1 MASDWKQNHG
11 LGSFAVSTLLLAAAC
26 AAGCGEAD
34 GSGGTAMTPAMS
46 GPTATTPGQSPS
58 APPPSAA
65 AGSGAP
71 SGPTATPMAPGG
83 SGTAPPTPGDTPAG
97 TGSTP
102 TTPPGGEGPAPAA
115 DANPH
120 WVAYGGGAKN
130 QFYNAAETKISV
142 ETAPM
147 LKELW
152 TVSLGEIT
160 GAPSVVGDVV
170 YVVSNSGTFAVN
182 AKDGSTI
189 WTASVGGT
197 AAPYY
202 DDESKLLI
210 VTAGGGTINA
220 LDAMSGE
227 MKWSQRITM
236 QGGGSGWSS
245 PIVSGNLAVV
255 GVSSIDMGGFKGGV
269 AAFDK
274 MTGTSAWEYV
284 HATTNGASIWSGPGA
299 DDDGFI
305 YAASGNNYGGAG
317 DDRSDAIF
325 SVSAMTGERMWNY
338 QASMG
343 DVWALT
349 GGSGPDHDF
358 GTNPII
364 VDVKGRKLIAA
375 GQKSG
380 VFHVLDRTTGQP
392 VASLKISQRSSQANG
407 GILNNGAFD
416 GKNLM
421 FIAGANEAGSPG
433 STVGMSADPE
443 TMTDMQLKEVWRI
456 QNTGV
461 LWAPFS
467 TANGVCFITDNSTL
481 RVLNCAD
488 GTELKTFTAPGTIG
502 SAPAISEGRVFYG
515 AGFSYQF
522 GGGTIQGGRSLVALG
537 LE

>member
-1 MASDWKQNHG
+1 MVSDWKQNPG
-11 LGSFAVSTLLLAAAC
+11 FGSFAVSALLLAAAC
-26 AAGCGEAD
+26 GGAEGD
-34 GSGGTAMTPAMS
+34 GANTMTPVMS
-46 GPTATTPGQSPS
+46 GPTASTPTGNTPS
-58 APPPSAA
+58 SQPGAV
-65 AGSGAP
+65 AGSGA
-71 SGPTATPMAPGG
+71 SGGATPTPAVPGG
-83 SGTAPPTPGDTPAG
+83 TGPAPAVPASTPGGAAPT
-97 TGSTP
+97 S
-102 TTPPGGEGPAPAA
+102 TTPPGGEGPASVA

-120 WVAYGGGAKN
+120 WVSYGGGAKN

-170 YVVSNSGTFAVN
+170 YVVSSGGTFAVN

-197 AAPYY
+197 SAPYY
-202 DDESKLLI
+202 DEESKLLM
-210 VTAGGGTINA
+210 VTASGGTINA
-220 LDAMSGE
+220 LDAMSGQ

-245 PIVSGNLAVV
+245 PIVSGSLAVV

-284 HATTNGASIWSGPGA
+284 HAKTNGASIWSGPGA
-299 DDDGFI
+299 DDDGFV
-305 YAASGNNYGGAG
+305 YGASGNNYGGAA
-317 DDRSDAIF
+317 DDRSDSIF
-325 SVSAMTGERMWNY
+325 SISTMTGEFMWNY
-338 QASMG
+338 QAEMG

-380 VFHVLDRTTGQP
+380 VFHVLDRTTGQL

-407 GILNNGAFD
+407 GILNNGAYD

-443 TMTDMQLKEVWRI
+443 TMSDMTLKEVWRV
-456 QNTGV
+456 QNSGI

-488 GTELKTFTAPGTIG
+488 GTELNTFMSPGTIG
-502 SAPAISEGRVFYG
+502 SAPAISDGRVFYG

-522 GGGTIQGGRSLVALG
+522 GGGTIQAGRSLVALG